1 MDKFFLII
9 GLVWIWSGVATAQ
22 WKDYI
27 IERNDTIYISTLD
40 PVSVTA
46 PRKFATKEEYQRYMM
61 YRRYAIIVYPYAM
74 KAIQL
79 YDEIEEE
86 TQDLKKRKAK
96 KVINEHHKELKE
108 EFTDQL
114 KHLTRTQGK
123 ILIKMI
129 EKEIDRPFYD
139 ILKDLK
145 GGVTAGYWNTMGK
158 IYGYKLKDQYTS
170 GEDPIL
176 DVVLKDFDFS
186 NHKTRKN

>member
-1 MDKFFLII
+1 MDKISLII
-9 GLVWIWSGVATAQ
+9 GIIMLYSGLVQAQ

-27 IERNDTIYISTLD
+27 VERNDTIYISTLD

-46 PRKFATKEEYQRYMM
+46 PRKFASKEEYQRYML

-79 YDEIEEE
+79 YNDIEQE
-86 TQDLKKRKAK
+86 TDGLKKRKAQ
-96 KVINEHHKELKE
+96 KVINKYHKELKE

-129 EKEIDRPFYD
+129 EKEIDRPFYE

-145 GGVTAGYWNTMGK
+145 GGVTAGYWNTLGK
-158 IYGYKLKDQYTS
+158 IYGYKLKDQYAS

-176 DVVLKDFDFS
+176 DVVLKDFDLS
-186 NHKTRKN
+186 YHKSKD

>member
-1 MDKFFLII
+1 MFWNGGIK
-9 GLVWIWSGVATAQ
+9 AQ

-40 PVSVTA
+40 PVSISA
-46 PRKFATKEEYQRYMM
+46 PRKFATKEDYQRYML
-61 YRRYAIIVYPYAM
+61 YRRYAIIVYPYAV

-79 YDEIEEE
+79 YNEIDEE

-96 KVINEHHKELKE
+96 KIINDYHRELKE

-114 KHLTRTQGK
+114 KHLTRTQGR

-145 GGVTAGYWNTMGK
+145 GGVTAGYWNTLGK
-158 IYGYKLKDQYTS
+158 IYGYKLKDQYTT
-170 GEDPIL
+170 GEDHIL
-176 DVVLKDFDFS
+176 DVVLMDFDLTY
-186 NHKTRKN
+186 HKSGK